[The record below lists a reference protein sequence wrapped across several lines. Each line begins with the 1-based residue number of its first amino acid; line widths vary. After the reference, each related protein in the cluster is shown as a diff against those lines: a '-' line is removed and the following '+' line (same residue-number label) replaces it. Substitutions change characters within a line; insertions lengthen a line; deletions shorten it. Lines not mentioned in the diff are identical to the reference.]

1 MTTPAM
7 IAMIIPHGVPWSEL
21 SVELVVAVDGDAFAG
36 AEAAA
41 EPFVEA
47 MPDAEGSDAVA
58 AWEDAEAE
66 APMVRASSAEP
77 LSPTT
82 NLSLVE

>member
-7 IAMIIPHGVPWSEL
+7 IAMIIPHGVSWSES
-21 SVELVVAVDGDAFAG
+21 SVELVAAVGVEAFAE

-41 EPFVEA
+41 ELLVEA
-47 MPDAEGSDAVA
+47 MPDAEESDAA
-58 AWEDAEAE
+58 EAWEDAEAE